1 MSEIKPQPQ
10 PPASRRSP
18 VMNGRKVLIALLV
31 GLVIG
36 GAIGIFME
44 SIVANTPNDID
55 PEDLHW
61 LRRLLAAAGGLS
73 GLAIESIRQLQ
84 TSCTDPAYRHRSRLR
99 R

>member
-1 MSEIKPQPQ
+1 
-10 PPASRRSP
+10 
-18 VMNGRKVLIALLV
+18 MNGRKVLIALVV
-31 GLVIG
+31 GVVIG

-44 SIVANTPNDID
+44 SIVANTPNEID

-73 GLAIESIRQLQ
+73 GLAIESVRHLQ
-84 TSCTDPAYRHRSRLR
+84 TACTDPAYRNRRRLR

>member
-1 MSEIKPQPQ
+1 MS
-10 PPASRRSP
+10 
-18 VMNGRKVLIALLV
+18 GRKVLIALMV

-55 PEDLHW
+55 PHELHW

-84 TSCTDPAYRHRSRLR
+84 TSSTDPAYRLRRRLR

>member
-1 MSEIKPQPQ
+1 MSEIKPQ

-31 GLVIG
+31 GVVIG

-84 TSCTDPAYRHRSRLR
+84 ISCTDPAYRNRKRLR